1 VVVEFERSQYTVS
14 ESDGFANITVVKQ
27 RESTVPI
34 SVEFTTADD
43 SARGIVYATA

>member
-1 VVVEFERSQYTVS
+1 MVVEFERSQYTVS